1 MASFQAKI
9 VLNQQTEKIK
19 IIVSFRSNL
28 TCNRKFK
35 KNYKKIHEI
44 KKNTII
50 ASFQA
55 KIGCKRLR
63 NRENKHC
70 RSVPF
75 LPDPE

>member
-1 MASFQAKI
+1 MALFQAKI
-9 VLNQQTEKIK
+9 GWKRPGNRENK
-19 IIVSFRSNL
+19 IIVSFRSYL
-28 TCNRKFK
+28 TCNRKLK
-35 KNYKKIHEI
+35 KNCKKIHEI

-55 KIGCKRLR
+55 KIGCKRLK

-75 LPDPE
+75 LPVA